1 MTEALDVV
9 RIQLIAWRSRVLIP
23 LAVLALV
30 IAVNM
35 AVFVL
40 IADAIPADSRIT
52 GAVLAV
58 YFTVGS
64 GYLQA
69 LTQVF
74 PFALG
79 LGVTRRAFAAGMALL
94 GLVEAAAYGL
104 LIWLLGLLEQA
115 TGGWGMHLQFFD
127 LGFLHQDDQLLRWLV
142 YTVPFLP
149 MFALFALIGV
159 VFKRWGQN
167 GVWALVLGSGFALGG
182 LTVLITWR
190 DWWPDLGAWFAG
202 QSVLALTSGYPL
214 VVAVVAGALGW
225 LALRRATP

>member
-1 MTEALDVV
+1 MTEVLDVV

-23 LAVLALV
+23 LGVLALV
-30 IAVNM
+30 IAANM

-40 IADAIPADSRIT
+40 IADAVPRDSRIT
-52 GAVLAV
+52 GAVLAA

-94 GLVEAAAYGL
+94 GVVEAAAYGL
-104 LIWLLGLLEQA
+104 LIWLLGLVEQA
-115 TGGWGMHLQFFD
+115 TGGWGMRLQFFD

-149 MFALFALIGV
+149 AFALFALIGV

-167 GVWALVLGSGFALGG
+167 GVWALLLGSGLALGG

-202 QSVLALTSGYPL
+202 QPVLALTSGYPL